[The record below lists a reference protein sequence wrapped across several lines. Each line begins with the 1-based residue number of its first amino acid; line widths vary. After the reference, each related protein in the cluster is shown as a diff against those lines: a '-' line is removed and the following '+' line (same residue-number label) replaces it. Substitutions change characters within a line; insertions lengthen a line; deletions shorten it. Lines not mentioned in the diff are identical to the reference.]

1 MNQFV
6 GCFLVNNIFFC
17 IFSESCAFDDCLSV
31 SIHKQICQKAQP
43 QIFQKHKKERG
54 RVIKSSIRGQMSE
67 KQVSLENINSMRN
80 GIFSYYRPKADAP
93 KLLTQIS
100 YVKFLAWG

>member
-1 MNQFV
+1 
-6 GCFLVNNIFFC
+6 
-17 IFSESCAFDDCLSV
+17 
-31 SIHKQICQKAQP
+31 
-43 QIFQKHKKERG
+43 
-54 RVIKSSIRGQMSE
+54 MSE

-100 YVKFLAWG
+100 TSNSWHGVNRFCTSYDDVGHLQKRDYVLRLGMHLACLSCKCI